1 MNPQEYVWTVGSYPP
16 TFSDYYIVIRDSDGI
31 APDYGEDISGPFSF
45 EHE

>member
-1 MNPQEYVWTVGSYPP
+1 MVSNA
-16 TFSDYYIVIRDSDGI
+16 FSDYYIVIRDSDGI